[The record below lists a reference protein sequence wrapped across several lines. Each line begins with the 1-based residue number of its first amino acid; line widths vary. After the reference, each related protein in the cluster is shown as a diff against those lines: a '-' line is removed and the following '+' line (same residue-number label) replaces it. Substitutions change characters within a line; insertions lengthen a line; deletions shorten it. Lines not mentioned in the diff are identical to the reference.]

1 MRAFTDY
8 NTTQEYTDFKRLP
21 AGAYEVEI
29 IRAEDSDKALCL
41 LFDITG
47 GEFDGYFKKK
57 FADDRK
63 SSAVTEPKFK
73 GVYRLCY
80 PNGSEWDD
88 NKKRRMKTALKL
100 ITEENNLRIDFT
112 REWDGAALKG
122 AKIGMI
128 FQDRQWEYQGKT
140 GWTAQPYA
148 LISLGDL
155 REGNFA
161 FPEPKY
167 LSGTSQSASTS
178 PAAYQDAFSADDDLP
193 F

>member
-8 NTTQEYTDFKRLP
+8 NTTQEYTDFQKLP

-41 LFDITG
+41 LFDIRG
-47 GEFDGYFKKK
+47 GEFDGYFKKRL
-57 FADDRK
+57 ADDRR
-63 SSAVTEPKFK
+63 SGTIQNPKYK
-73 GVYRLCY
+73 GVYRLWY
-80 PNGSEWDD
+80 PDGGEWDD

-100 ITEENNLRIDFT
+100 ISDENNLHIDFT

-128 FQDRQWEYQGKT
+128 FQDRQWEYNGKT
-140 GWTAQPYA
+140 GFTAQPYT
-148 LISLGDL
+148 LISLEAL
-155 REGNFA
+155 RSGEFKI
-161 FPEPKY
+161 PEPKY
-167 LSGTSQSASTS
+167 LSSAAQNASTS

>member
-41 LFDITG
+41 LFDIRG

-63 SSAVTEPKFK
+63 SAAVTEPKFK
-73 GVYRLCY
+73 GVYRLWY

-88 NKKRRMKTALKL
+88 SKKRRMKTALKL

-128 FQDRQWEYQGKT
+128 FQDRQWEYNGKT
-140 GWTAQPYA
+140 GFTAQPYG
-148 LISLGDL
+148 LISLENL
-155 REGNFA
+155 RSGEFKI
-161 FPEPKY
+161 PEPKY

>member
-41 LFDITG
+41 LFDIRG

-73 GVYRLCY
+73 GVYRLWY

-148 LISLGDL
+148 LISLGNLRAGEFEIPESKHLANAPQGYTDVPDL
-155 REGNFA
+155 
-161 FPEPKY
+161 
-167 LSGTSQSASTS
+167 S
-178 PAAYQDAFSADDDLP
+178 DDDLP

>member
-1 MRAFTDY
+1 MRAFIDY

-41 LFDITG
+41 LFDIRG
-47 GEFDGYFKKK
+47 GDFDSYFKKK
-57 FADDRK
+57 LAADRK
-63 SSAVTEPKFK
+63 STTIQNPKFK
-73 GVYRLCY
+73 GVYRLWY
-80 PNGSEWDD
+80 PDGGEWDD

-100 ITEENNLRIDFT
+100 IAEENNLRIDFT

>member
-1 MRAFTDY
+1 MRPFTDY

-41 LFDITG
+41 LFDIRG
-47 GEFDGYFKKK
+47 GDFDSYFKKK
-57 FADDRK
+57 LAADRK
-63 SSAVTEPKFK
+63 STTIQNPKFK
-73 GVYRLCY
+73 GVYRLWY
-80 PNGSEWDD
+80 PDGGEWDD
-88 NKKRRMKTALKL
+88 SKKRRMKTALKL
-100 ITEENNLRIDFT
+100 ISEENGLHIDFT

-155 REGNFA
+155 REGNFTI
-161 FPEPKY
+161 PEPKY
-167 LSGTSQSASTS
+167 LSGTSQSASDS
-178 PAAYQDAFSADDDLP
+178 FGYSDAPDLTDDDLP

>member
-1 MRAFTDY
+1 MRAFADY
-8 NTTQEYTDFKRLP
+8 ETTREYTNFQKLP
-21 AGAYEVEI
+21 AEAYEITI
-29 IRAEDSDKALCL
+29 IRAEDDGKALCL
-41 LFDITG
+41 LFDISD
-47 GEFDGYFKKK
+47 GEFKDYYRNK
-57 FADDRK
+57 FAEDRK
-63 SSAVTEPKFK
+63 SYADAKYK
-73 GVYRLCY
+73 GVFRLWY

-88 NKKRRMKTALKL
+88 SKKRRMKTALKL

-112 REWDGAALKG
+112 RKWDGAALKG

-155 REGNFA
+155 REGNFTI
-161 FPEPKY
+161 PEPKY

>member
-1 MRAFTDY
+1 MRAFIDY

-41 LFDITG
+41 LFDIRG
-47 GEFDGYFKKK
+47 GDFDSYFKKK
-57 FADDRK
+57 LAADRK
-63 SSAVTEPKFK
+63 STTIQNPKFK
-73 GVYRLCY
+73 GVYRLWY
-80 PNGSEWDD
+80 PDGGEWDD

-100 ITEENNLRIDFT
+100 IAEENNLRIDFT

-140 GWTAQPYA
+140 GWTAQPYG
-148 LISLGDL
+148 LISLGNL
-155 REGNFA
+155 RAGEF
-161 FPEPKY
+161 EIPKPKS
-167 LSGTSQSASTS
+167 LGVAAQSASDS
-178 PAAYQDAFSADDDLP
+178 FGYSDAPDLTDDDLP